1 MFRALGDFAFRWRW
15 FVLAA
20 SAVILAASL
29 TSVAIGGKL
38 TGAFFTGLEA
48 TVAGD
53 QVEKVLGRS
62 VDSTVVFVFQSAT
75 LAPTSPEFTRAMN
88 DALEPVRK
96 DAAVAKVEV
105 PSELP
110 PQLAATRVNAAS
122 RTAYALV
129 TFEGDIKQALQSY
142 PRIRSLV
149 KSDQLQITATGQL
162 AFLDDLGGQLEKD
175 LRLAELVSLPLA
187 LLVLLLVFRTVV
199 AAILPVAVGG
209 LAVLGGIGI
218 VLAFS
223 HVTDISQYVVN
234 VVSLIGLGVAID
246 YSLFTVSRYREELA
260 AGNDYREALV
270 RAVDHAG
277 RVVAFS
283 GLAVCSGLAGLL
295 FFDGSYLMSM
305 GLGGAIVVALAA
317 LFALTTLP
325 ALLAVLGPRIHA
337 LKLPLPTLGLK
348 SGLWHGIALG
358 VMKRPLLVLIP
369 TLGLLLFLASPFLR
383 IRLAGSDV
391 RVLPAELEAAR
402 GHRLLTEHFPDE
414 AATHFNVV
422 VRFPGGTPFTAE
434 RVGALYDLSKRLSEL
449 PGVTKVNSP
458 FADPRLSRQ
467 MYQSFFVTTP
477 PAQAALIEGAK
488 GAFSKDQVFFLQ
500 ALSSAKPDTAEAQGI
515 IEAIRSNRFVADG
528 SLLVGGEAAAD
539 VDSTDYMLSR
549 IPRSVAFVVT
559 ATLITLFVLLRS
571 VLLPLK
577 AVLMNFLSIGGSFGA
592 LVFLFQEGHGGLL
605 QGEPRG
611 LEPALPV
618 LLFCVLFGL
627 SMDYEVLILTR
638 MREVWDRTGDNAQA
652 VGEGLEKTGGL
663 VTSAAAIMVSV
674 FVAFGLAKVVLIQ
687 AVGVGMA
694 IAVALDATLVRVLL
708 VPATM
713 RLFGKANWWGPK
725 WVKNLP
731 PGRPKRGPRNLTAE
745 SKLNGSSFGPKSPKS
760 RSSSA

>member
-1 MFRALGDFAFRWRW
+1 MFRALGDFAFRRRW

-20 SAVILAASL
+20 SAVLLAASI
-29 TSVAIGGKL
+29 TSVLIGGKL
-38 TGAFFTGLEA
+38 TGAFFTGLES
-48 TVAGD
+48 TVAGK
-53 QVEKVLGRS
+53 QVEQVLGRS
-62 VDSTVVFVFQSAT
+62 VESTVVFVFQSER
-75 LAPTSPEFTRAMN
+75 LAPASPEFTRAMS
-88 DALEPVRK
+88 DALQPVRT
-96 DAAVAKVEV
+96 DPDVAKVEL

-110 PQLAATRVNAAS
+110 PQLAATRVNAEGRA
-122 RTAYALV
+122 AYALV
-129 TFEGDIKQALQSY
+129 TIKGDIKQALASY

-149 KSDQLQITATGQL
+149 RSDELQVMATGQL
-162 AFLDDLGGQLEKD
+162 AFLDDLAKQLEKD

-209 LAVLGGIGI
+209 LAVLGGIGL

-223 HVTDISQYVVN
+223 HVTDMSQYTVN

-283 GLAVCSGLAGLL
+283 ALAVCSGLAGLL

-305 GLGGAIVVALAA
+305 GIAGAIVVALAA
-317 LFALTTLP
+317 LFALTALP
-325 ALLAVLGPRIHA
+325 ALLAVLGPRIHS
-337 LKLPLPTLGLK
+337 LKLPIPTLGLK
-348 SGLWHGIALG
+348 SGLWHRLALG

-369 TLGLLLFLASPFLR
+369 TLALLLFLASPFLR
-383 IRLAGSDV
+383 IRLAASDV

-402 GHRLLTEHFPDE
+402 GHRLLTQQFPDE

-434 RVGALYDLSKRLSEL
+434 RIGALYDLSKRLGEL
-449 PGVTKVNSP
+449 PGVTRVNSP
-458 FADPRLSRQ
+458 FTDPRLSKEL
-467 MYQSFFVTTP
+467 YQSFFVTPP
-477 PAQAALIEGAK
+477 PAQAALIEGVK
-488 GAFSKDQVFFLQ
+488 GAFSKDQMIFLQ
-500 ALSSAKPDTAEAQGI
+500 GLSQAAPDSAEARKI
-515 IEAIRSNRFVADG
+515 VEELRSNRFVADG
-528 SLLVGGEAAAD
+528 SLLVGGEAAGD

-549 IPRSVAFVVT
+549 IPRSMAFVVV
-559 ATLITLFVLLRS
+559 ATLITLFILLRS

-592 LVFLFQEGHGGLL
+592 LVFLFQEGHGGLM

-638 MREVWDRTGDNAQA
+638 MREAWDRTGDNAHA

-663 VTSAAAIMVSV
+663 VTSAAAIMVAV

-713 RLFGKANWWGPK
+713 RLFGKANWWAPK
-725 WVKNLP
+725 WAKHLP
-731 PGRPKRGPRNLTAE
+731 PGRPKRGPRNL
-745 SKLNGSSFGPKSPKS
+745 LS
-760 RSSSA
+760 RA

>member
-1 MFRALGDFAFRWRW
+1 MFRALGDFAFRRRW
-15 FVLAA
+15 FVLIA
-20 SAVILAASL
+20 SLLALAAAL
-29 TSVAIGGKL
+29 VSVVIGGKL
-38 TGAFFTGLEA
+38 TGAFYRGLES
-48 TVAGD
+48 TTAGK
-53 QVEKVLGRS
+53 QVEQVLGRNL
-62 VDSTVVFVFQSAT
+62 DDTVIFVFQSPT
-75 LAPTSPEFTRAMN
+75 LTPDSPEFVKAMK
-88 DALEPVRK
+88 DALEPLRK
-96 DAAVAKVEV
+96 DPAISRVEV
-105 PSELP
+105 PDELP
-110 PQLAATRVNAAS
+110 EEIEVTRINEDA

-129 TFEGDIKQALQSY
+129 TFKDETKIALDQY
-142 PRIRSLV
+142 PRIRAMVHSEV
-149 KSDQLQITATGQL
+149 LQVTATGQL
-162 AFLDDLGGQLEKD
+162 AFLDDMGAQLEKD

-209 LAVLGGIGI
+209 LAVLGGIGL

-223 HVTDISQYVVN
+223 HITDISQYTVN

-246 YSLFTVSRYREELA
+246 YSLFTVSRYREELE
-260 AGNDYREALV
+260 AGNDYRESLV

-283 GLAVCSGLAGLL
+283 ALAVCSGLAGLL

-325 ALLAVLGPRIHA
+325 ALLAVLGPRINA
-337 LKLPLPTLGLK
+337 LKLPIPSFGVK
-348 SGLWHGIALG
+348 EGLWHGIALA
-358 VMKRPLLVLIP
+358 VMKRPLMVLIP
-369 TLGLLLFLASPFLR
+369 TLGVLLFLASPFTQ
-383 IRLAGSDV
+383 IRLAASDV

-402 GHRLLTEHFPDE
+402 GYHLLAKNFPDE

-422 VRFPGGTPFTAE
+422 VKFPSGSPFTSE
-434 RVGALYDLSKRLSEL
+434 RIGALYDLSKRMSEL

-458 FADPRLSRQ
+458 FADTRVDRAG
-467 MYQSFFVTTP
+467 YQALFLNP
-477 PAQAALIEGAK
+477 PELQAKFIEGVKSTFA
-488 GAFSKDQVFFLQ
+488 KDQVVFLQ
-500 ALSSAKPDTAEAQGI
+500 ALTPAKPDSSEARKI
-515 IEAIRSNRFVADG
+515 IKEMRLNRVVGDG
-528 SLLVGGEAAAD
+528 VMLVGGEAAAD

-549 IPRSVAFVVT
+549 MPRAVIFVIS
-559 ATLITLFVLLRS
+559 ATLLTLFILLRS

-592 LVFLFQEGHGGLL
+592 LVFLFQEGHGGLMH
-605 QGEPRG
+605 GEPRG

-638 MREVWDRTGDNAQA
+638 MREVWDRTGDNAHA
-652 VGEGLEKTGGL
+652 VGEGLEKTGAL
-663 VTSAAAIMVSV
+663 VTSAAAIMVAV

-713 RLFGKANWWGPK
+713 RLFGKANWWAPK
-725 WVKNLP
+725 WVRRLP
-731 PGRPKRGPRNLTAE
+731 PGKPKQPRNL
-745 SKLNGSSFGPKSPKS
+745 LS
-760 RSSSA
+760 RA